1 MRQVRKIAEL
11 MRDHF
16 SLVYGKDYPT
26 NEIEPSD
33 ISEIGLLGADEEG
46 QPTLEPREGEPIVRL
61 FAIVGKSQAVEMIGE
76 GGDPYE
82 LITEAMTKL
91 PEGTVALSLWAQAT
105 MRAIPNDLKGDFEAG
120 ASPNQPRIWHE
131 IKERG
136 RVLETDQIVVIGAD
150 GFLTDCY
157 LAEGRLRM
165 EITDAHEL
173 AGRMPI
179 ALASLYVM
187 VGFTNS
193 LYERIRREVA
203 EPIADQ
209 FAEVDEMIARVV
221 AMVEGDTPETP
232 TNTESEISNTAE
244 SVAAN
249 QPGREAES
257 RDSITA
263 ETLIA
268 EIRRRTEHLDP
279 TDLDHL
285 QSLTAD
291 LDEIAEAI
299 RKDLALDTRACGEIT
314 RALGIV
320 SGEIGLTIPEAVA
333 KLRALGLDD

>member
-61 FAIVGKSQAVEMIGE
+61 FAIVGKSQAVEIIGE

-82 LITEAMTKL
+82 LITEAMTEL

-136 RVLETDQIVVIGAD
+136 RVLETDQIVVIGRD

-179 ALASLYVM
+179 ALASLFVM

-193 LYERIRREVA
+193 LYERVRREVA

-232 TNTESEISNTAE
+232 TDTTTKTESEIGETAE
-244 SVAAN
+244 GMAAKE
-249 QPGREAES
+249 PGQV
-257 RDSITA
+257 TA
-263 ETLIA
+263 EKLLD

-279 TDLDHL
+279 TDLAHL

-291 LDEIAEAI
+291 LDEIAEALTS
-299 RKDLALDTRACGEIT
+299 DLGLDERSLAEIT

-320 SGEIGLTIPEAVA
+320 SSEIGLTIPEAVA
-333 KLRALGLDD
+333 KLKALGLDD

>member
-61 FAIVGKSQAVEMIGE
+61 FAIVGKSQAVEIIGE

-136 RVLETDQIVVIGAD
+136 RVLETDQIVVIGKD

-157 LAEGRLRM
+157 LTEGRLRM
-165 EITDAHEL
+165 EITEAHDL

-179 ALASLYVM
+179 ALASLFVM

-221 AMVEGDTPETP
+221 ALVEGDTTETP
-232 TNTESEISNTAE
+232 TDTTTKTDSEISETAE
-244 SVAAN
+244 GMAPI
-249 QPGREAES
+249 QPGQV
-257 RDSITA
+257 TA
-263 ETLIA
+263 EKLLD

-279 TDLDHL
+279 TDLAHL

-291 LDEIAEAI
+291 LDEIAEALTS
-299 RKDLALDTRACGEIT
+299 DLGLDERSLAEIT

-320 SGEIGLTIPEAVA
+320 SSEIGLTIPEAVA
-333 KLRALGLDD
+333 KLKALGLDD